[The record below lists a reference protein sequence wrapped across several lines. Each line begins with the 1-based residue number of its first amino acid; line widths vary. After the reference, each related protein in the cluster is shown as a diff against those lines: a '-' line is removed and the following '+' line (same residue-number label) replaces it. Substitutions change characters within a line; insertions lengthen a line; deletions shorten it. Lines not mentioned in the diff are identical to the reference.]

1 MITVLTKHRLI
12 AALSIVTMV
21 STMMSGQQTALDLY
35 IREALKNSP
44 VLYQNS
50 LNLDK
55 AKIGED
61 IARSYYLPTVGFQ
74 LGYQTA
80 AGGRSIDLPV
90 GDMLN
95 GVYSTLN
102 QLTGTSAFPTIQNQ
116 QINFLP
122 VNFYDAKI
130 RANIPVYN
138 PEIKHNIALA
148 GSQVT
153 GSEIEI
159 RLRRRE
165 LVRQVKEAYFNY
177 LLTLQATKIYREALS
192 LASEGR
198 RVNERL
204 LKNGKGLPA
213 YVLRSDAEI
222 EQIRAEIYQSEVQ
235 VRNAASWFNF
245 LVDRPADADIDTLF
259 DESEALLKCN
269 QLILMQQNTSVREEV
284 KSLMNASAV
293 YSNMI
298 SLQKSAR
305 LPRLNGILDLGSQSE
320 NWRFNGRS
328 RYFLLGLQ
336 LDVPIFSAYRIKNK
350 VAQAR
355 LDLMQ
360 NESRIAYVQDQVN
373 LSAATSV
380 NNLKSALESLEAK
393 QKQLEAAST
402 YRRLIDKGYAE
413 GVSTFIETIDARNQW
428 TQAQLSCKIQL
439 YKALQA
445 GVAVERELAL
455 FNIDQ

>member
-1 MITVLTKHRLI
+1 MITVLIKHRLFI
-12 AALSIVTMV
+12 ALSIVFAV
-21 STMMSGQQTALDLY
+21 SAAVRGQQTALDQY
-35 IREALKNSP
+35 IREVLKNSP

-50 LNLDK
+50 LDLDK
-55 AKIGED
+55 AKISED
-61 IARSYYLPTVGFQ
+61 IARSYFLPTVGFQ

-102 QLTGTSAFPTIQNQ
+102 QLTGTSAFPNIQNQ

-130 RANIPVYN
+130 RTNVPVYN
-138 PEIKHNIALA
+138 PEVKHNIALA
-148 GSQVT
+148 GNQIA
-153 GSEIEI
+153 GAEIEI

-177 LLTLQATKIYREALS
+177 LLALQATKIYREALS

-213 YVLRSDAEI
+213 YVLRSEAEI
-222 EQIRAEIYQSEVQ
+222 EQINAEIYQSEVQ

-245 LVDRPADADIDTLF
+245 LLNRPADSDIDTLF
-259 DESEALLKCN
+259 DESEALLRCD
-269 QLILMQQNTSVREEV
+269 QLVVMQQNTSVREEI
-284 KSLMNASAV
+284 KSLMNASAA
-293 YSNMI
+293 YGNII

-320 NWRFNGRS
+320 NWRFNSQS

-336 LDVPIFSAYRIKNK
+336 LDIPIFSAYRIRNK
-350 VAQAR
+350 VAQAQ
-355 LDLMQ
+355 LDLIQ
-360 NESRIAYVQDQVN
+360 NESRTAYVRDQIN
-373 LSAATSV
+373 LSAATSI

-439 YKALQA
+439 YKVLQA

>member
-12 AALSIVTMV
+12 TALSIVTLV
-21 STMMSGQQTALDLY
+21 STMMSGQQTALDQY
-35 IREALKNSP
+35 IREALKKSP

-102 QLTGTSAFPTIQNQ
+102 QLTGTSAFPTIHNQ

-235 VRNAASWFNF
+235 ARNAASWFNF

-259 DESEALLKCN
+259 DESEALLRCN

-320 NWRFNGRS
+320 NWRFNGQS

-360 NESRIAYVQDQVN
+360 NESRVAYVRDQID